1 MSMNNDNVTKLINTL
16 KDKNQILAL
25 RLLAIEQ
32 LAEKPEVEES
42 IQALLGALSDD
53 KQEIRAYAAEML
65 GKMGSK
71 KALFP
76 LIDSLHDLSYEV
88 RVSALRSLA
97 LLKDEQAIEHI
108 AKRILDQSDKVRYEA
123 VKALASFDSIQIIKP
138 LFEALSDENEAVKN
152 KAERVLLGLKLSD
165 KISEELVISFLKH
178 TNPFIRDVATRFITF
193 RLIGSAVPLLVKQ
206 TYDKNW
212 EVKLSALQELNKIVA
227 VKAENREQIIE
238 CCLKCLDDNNPKIKM
253 ESIDILRELKAEEA
267 INKLIIISTK
277 DPDER
282 VRFEAIDAITEI
294 RRAKRLTTE

>member
-53 KQEIRAYAAEML
+53 EQEIRAYAAEML

-97 LLKDEQAIEHI
+97 LLKDKQAIEYI
-108 AKRILDQSDKVRYEA
+108 AKRILDQNDKVRYEA

-152 KAERVLLGLKLSD
+152 EAERVLLGLKLSD

-178 TNPFIRDVATRFITF
+178 TNPYIRDVATRFITF
-193 RLIGSAVPLLVKQ
+193 RLIGSAVPLLVNQ

-227 VKAENREQIIE
+227 AKVENRGQIIE
-238 CCLKCLDDNNPKIKM
+238 CCLECLDDNNPKIKM